1 VSYPLACAGA
11 RQSVERICLAE
22 CLVTNVAGGLRLLEY
37 DCVLLLRALRADA
50 ASLFVRHFGTFCGM
64 ENVMR

>member
-1 VSYPLACAGA
+1 VHGA

-37 DCVLLLRALRADA
+37 DCVLLSRALRADA
-50 ASLFVRHFGTFCGM
+50 TSLFACAILVRFEG
-64 ENVMR
+64 